1 MGDEYTQIG
10 EYINKVDDII
20 QESLFKPKA
29 DSAKLDAQRGYIEIK
44 TLFDKRVE
52 KLFLDNMV
60 CPNEALTIKKE
71 WMPALNKCMIDFM
84 NTKLKFTQM
93 TRLERIT
100 CTKSLRTSMDA
111 RRSELLSQE
120 LEKSINEIGEDDEVV
135 EGYGPPGQEADSDY
149 I

>member
-1 MGDEYTQIG
+1 MG
-10 EYINKVDDII
+10 
-20 QESLFKPKA
+20 A

-44 TLFDKRVE
+44 TLF
-52 KLFLDNMV
+52 DNMV

-120 LEKSINEIGEDDEVV
+120 LEKSINEIGEE
-135 EGYGPPGQEADSDY
+135 EGSGVQ
-149 I
+149 